1 MRFIH
6 IAIAA
11 ALGAGAIWY
20 VSQRDAA
27 PPAAGPVAAPPPA
40 HAAATVPGSLAAIAA
55 APARSA
61 AAPASVKA
69 GQRLEDDITF
79 LAGTDRPVLALAAFQ
94 IIESCIQFQRYEA
107 HTFDDKKHKQRELTD
122 AERRE
127 KASYCQHMTETMKRD
142 RLAYLDKAVKGGAT
156 GAAMAFVDA
165 GPFGDPRALETRP
178 DDPLVKEWKKQ
189 AADYLVQG
197 AHGGDLTAM
206 LCLSK
211 EAELMESVGIPPLLR
226 QAAEIAILRIVKTR
240 HEDGVGPSS
249 DENLPGLP
257 GLNKE
262 QLAAARAMADDLVTA
277 YKARK
282 EREDKAP

>member
-20 VSQRDAA
+20 V
-27 PPAAGPVAAPPPA
+27 VAAPPPA

-165 GPFGDPRALETRP
+165 GPFGETRP